1 MKTILAG
8 LFEAALLAAQ
18 PAPQLSISVNGGRT
32 VDVPRGWPVVVRMA
46 ILHSQHLTHGDVSP
60 LRLAPPGISW
70 ADAIAFDVT
79 LKDKTVAWDLKLAAP
94 PDDQTLVLDGR
105 AVAECVWRMSPDAT
119 AVLQPGTYRL
129 TARLEIK
136 NSDGWNG
143 LAQSA
148 PVRISMVEEPSPLPA
163 ADYARKQRLRA
174 DYALAGGAAGEAEA
188 ILDDL
193 LKGQP
198 KDVAALSVKA
208 RLLELK
214 DEIALA
220 SLFAQR
226 AVLAAREQ
234 NPDGKEA
241 PKELLDL
248 RSRLWTRLMTAP

>member
-1 MKTILAG
+1 MKTIFAC
-8 LFEAALLAAQ
+8 LFGAALLTAQ
-18 PAPQLSISVNGGRT
+18 PAPQLSISVNGGRAS
-32 VDVPRGWPVVVRMA
+32 DVPRGWPVVVRMA
-46 ILHSQHLTHGDVSP
+46 ILHSQHLTRGDVSP

-70 ADAIAFDVT
+70 ADAIAFDIA
-79 LKDKTVAWDLKLAAP
+79 LEGKTAAWDLKLAAP

-105 AVAECVWRMSPDAT
+105 TVAECVWRMSPDAT
-119 AVLQPGTYRL
+119 AVLQPGRYRL

-148 PVRISMVEEPSPLPA
+148 PVTISMVEEPSPLPSA
-163 ADYARKQRLRA
+163 GYARKQRLRA

-188 ILDDL
+188 ILDGL
-193 LKGQP
+193 LKSQP

-220 SLFAQR
+220 SIFAQR
-226 AVLAAREQ
+226 AVLAAKEQ
-234 NPDGKEA
+234 NPDGKEP